1 MNQLAK
7 KEISALGTIE
17 ELQEY
22 ILIGRE
28 KLKAY
33 QVKINAIKNLGL
45 SKDVRDKALED
56 SQSMATALLYAEA
69 KLGELLKNN
78 ETSHGGSFVNK
89 KGGSK
94 KSLPPGISHK
104 QSHFAQTLAEHKD
117 KIEEVIQE
125 AREREDIPTRLKVY
139 QRVKAMEKQK
149 RVDEIRTRPTPEL
162 PERKYRCI
170 VIDPPWPMKKI
181 ERKERP
187 NQGIELD
194 YPTMSIEEIKAFPLA
209 DMAERDGCHI
219 YLWTTHKYLPIA
231 FEIFTAWGVEYQ
243 CLLTW
248 VKNIGF
254 TPFSFMYS
262 TEHVLFGRIGSLD
275 LLKNGER
282 LDFQAKATGH
292 SVKPDIFYNLVKK
305 VSPEPRIDIFNRR
318 EIKGFDYYGN
328 ETNLSKR

>member
-78 ETSHGGSFVNK
+78 ETSHGGSFD
-89 KGGSK
+89 SK

-125 AREREDIPTRLKVY
+125 AKEREDIPTRLKVY
-139 QRVKAMEKQK
+139 QR
-149 RVDEIRTRPTPEL
+149 
-162 PERKYRCI
+162 
-170 VIDPPWPMKKI
+170 
-181 ERKERP
+181 
-187 NQGIELD
+187 
-194 YPTMSIEEIKAFPLA
+194 
-209 DMAERDGCHI
+209 
-219 YLWTTHKYLPIA
+219 
-231 FEIFTAWGVEYQ
+231 
-243 CLLTW
+243 
-248 VKNIGF
+248 
-254 TPFSFMYS
+254 
-262 TEHVLFGRIGSLD
+262 
-275 LLKNGER
+275 
-282 LDFQAKATGH
+282 
-292 SVKPDIFYNLVKK
+292 
-305 VSPEPRIDIFNRR
+305 
-318 EIKGFDYYGN
+318 
-328 ETNLSKR
+328 